1 MHHKIGICDA
11 IEAVLLIMGLSCLA
25 FYSYEKGISAGHQA
39 AEENELAQ
47 SQQSTLEQRFTSV
60 NVAARRGPAISPS
73 SRVAPEG
80 TLIAQIT
87 IPSLGLKAMVDEG
100 VSIGTLRK
108 AVGHIPGT
116 ALPGE
121 GGNVALAGHRD
132 TFFRKLK
139 GLKPNDVVVLTTT
152 SGEYRY
158 RVQSTQV
165 VDPSDSRVLIQSGR
179 PSLTLVTCYPFHYIG
194 PAPKRFI
201 VKAWRTDG

>member
-1 MHHKIGICDA
+1 MHHKIGIWDA
-11 IEAVLLIMGLSCLA
+11 IAAVLPIMGLSCLA
-25 FYSYEKGISAGHQA
+25 FYSFERGISAGHQA
-39 AEENELAQ
+39 AEENELGQ
-47 SQQSTLEQRFTSV
+47 SQESALRQRPTSV
-60 NVAARRGPAISPS
+60 KLAARGGPAISAS
-73 SRVAPEG
+73 SRVVPEG
-80 TLIAQIT
+80 TLIAQIE

-100 VSIGTLRK
+100 VSTGTLRK

-132 TFFRKLK
+132 TFFRKLN
-139 GLKPNDVVVLTTT
+139 GLKPNDVVVLTTI

-158 RVQSTQV
+158 RVHSTQV

-179 PSLTLVTCYPFHYIG
+179 PSLTLVTCYPFYYIG